1 MVDASNWGDAVTSA
15 DIAGGMRSEIHRHCA
30 AKSAWARL
38 LSPFKAMQRGKGCLA
53 VEDELPTGEHMY
65 SEHPVWEVCARAF
78 DYKLVWKQKAATGR
92 HINTGELRS
101 YLKAEALGGSDSGDV
116 RVPIGSDS
124 QVCIGAIC
132 KGRSAS
138 MCLNN
143 LLKQSLGNVLCFG
156 LYSNYIGSARNPADN
171 PTRGV
176 PLRRSD
182 VEVPDWWKA
191 AEGGDFSLSSLELH
205 PYQLAGY
212 DDLSDISGNPFLAV
226 DPGLK
231 HGFNRYCKKIRNKI
245 RLRAKFEK
253 DATFHEDCEAS
264 SNFFSEDV
272 LTCLGSFGREQFI
285 FQDGLSWPPQS
296 QGFLDLYSGKKGF
309 ARSAVRYGASWVLT
323 VDFLDGPRCD
333 LLDNSVRKRI
343 QFLLN
348 SKVFIHLSAAPICSS
363 FSRAINEGVRT
374 RDEPWGIRNVS
385 PAMKVK
391 IADGNSHSKWLAHII
406 RICLR
411 LGIRYWVENPD
422 SSFLW
427 ILPAWRDLPHRAS
440 FRFYK
445 CDYCIFKALWR
456 KRTRFLTDG
465 RLAGQRRLCTRDHK
479 HVLLRGRGRG
489 EKACRTK
496 LAEPYPPIPGSSK
509 KTAIAPDKLLKFIDP
524 LLPPLQSCN

>member
-1 MVDASNWGDAVTSA
+1 
-15 DIAGGMRSEIHRHCA
+15 
-30 AKSAWARL
+30 
-38 LSPFKAMQRGKGCLA
+38 
-53 VEDELPTGEHMY
+53 
-65 SEHPVWEVCARAF
+65 
-78 DYKLVWKQKAATGR
+78 
-92 HINTGELRS
+92 
-101 YLKAEALGGSDSGDV
+101 
-116 RVPIGSDS
+116 
-124 QVCIGAIC
+124 
-132 KGRSAS
+132 

-348 SKVFIHLSAAPICSS
+348 SKVFIYLSAAPICSS

-456 KRTRFLTDG
+456 KRIRFLTDG

-496 LAEPYPPIPGSSK
+496 LAEPYPPILCSVLAHAACSDLGLFKGPVSLSCRADHRRIGEAKNPGPKAKLRRPIRTFSNLTTLNLS
-509 KTAIAPDKLLKFIDP
+509 DKRLSLWAEDGI
-524 LLPPLQSCN
+524 LPSLWVVPSLMGSMMGAYGRHWYGFGGAQL

>member
-1 MVDASNWGDAVTSA
+1 MA
-15 DIAGGMRSEIHRHCA
+15 
-30 AKSAWARL
+30 
-38 LSPFKAMQRGKGCLA
+38 
-53 VEDELPTGEHMY
+53 
-65 SEHPVWEVCARAF
+65 PV
-78 DYKLVWKQKAATGR
+78 
-92 HINTGELRS
+92 
-101 YLKAEALGGSDSGDV
+101 
-116 RVPIGSDS
+116 
-124 QVCIGAIC
+124 
-132 KGRSAS
+132 
-138 MCLNN
+138 
-143 LLKQSLGNVLCFG
+143 
-156 LYSNYIGSARNPADN
+156 
-171 PTRGV
+171 
-176 PLRRSD
+176 
-182 VEVPDWWKA
+182 
-191 AEGGDFSLSSLELH
+191 
-205 PYQLAGY
+205 
-212 DDLSDISGNPFLAV
+212 
-226 DPGLK
+226 
-231 HGFNRYCKKIRNKI
+231 
-245 RLRAKFEK
+245 
-253 DATFHEDCEAS
+253 
-264 SNFFSEDV
+264 
-272 LTCLGSFGREQFI
+272 
-285 FQDGLSWPPQS
+285 
-296 QGFLDLYSGKKGF
+296 
-309 ARSAVRYGASWVLT
+309 
-323 VDFLDGPRCD
+323 LDGPRCD

-496 LAEPYPPIPGSSK
+496 LAEPYPPILCSVLAHAACSDLGLFKGPVSLSCRADHRRIGEAKNPGPKAKLRRPIRTFSNLTTLNLS
-509 KTAIAPDKLLKFIDP
+509 DKRLSLWAEDNGKN
-524 LLPPLQSCN
+524 SRRG